1 MVTGRAPET
10 ARQAARSEP
19 MQLLARFGL
28 AARACVYLLI
38 GVLAVALAAGHR
50 RRETDQRGAMQELSR
65 HSGGT
70 LLVWLIAFGLFAYAL
85 WRFTEAAFGTV
96 GEGRKVGPR
105 IQSLVR
111 GLIYTFFG
119 VSAVKVAAHA
129 HAGSQRGQQELWTAK
144 ALQHPGG
151 RLAVGIVGIIVVVCG
166 LVLAWEGLT
175 RKFEKYFK
183 LAEMTPRQRRVV
195 EFLGTVGG
203 ISRGVVF
210 AVAGV
215 LVMVAAVKAKP
226 SESGGLDRALR
237 QLADTPLGPAL
248 LLAAGVGLALFG
260 IYGFA
265 EARWRRT

>member
-1 MVTGRAPET
+1 MVTWRAPTT

-50 RRETDQRGAMQELSR
+50 RRETDQRGAMQELVR

-70 LLVWLIAFGLFAYAL
+70 ALVWLIAIGLFAYAL
-85 WRFTEAAFGTV
+85 WRFAEAAFGTV

-105 IQSLVR
+105 IQSFVR

-119 VSAVKVAAHA
+119 VSAVKVATHA
-129 HAGSQRGQQELWTAK
+129 HPGSQRGQQELWTAK

-151 RLAVGIVGIIVVVCG
+151 RLAVGIIGVIVIVCG
-166 LVLAWEGLT
+166 LVLVWEGLT

-183 LAEMTPRQRRVV
+183 LAEMTPRQWRVV

-203 ISRGVVF
+203 VSRGAVF
-210 AVAGV
+210 AVAGL
-215 LVMVAAVKAKP
+215 LVVVAAVKAKP

-237 QLADTPLGPAL
+237 VLADTPLGPAL
-248 LLAAGVGLALFG
+248 LVAAGIGLALFG
-260 IYGFA
+260 VYGFA

>member
-1 MVTGRAPET
+1 MVTWQAPTT
-10 ARQAARSEP
+10 AREAARSTP
-19 MQLLARFGL
+19 MQWLARFGL

-38 GVLAVALAAGHR
+38 GILAVALAAGHR
-50 RRETDQRGAMQELSR
+50 RRETDQRGAMQELTR

-70 LLVWLIAFGLFAYAL
+70 ALVWLIAIGLFAYAL
-85 WRFTEAAFGTV
+85 WRFAEAAFGTI

-105 IQSLVR
+105 IQSFVR

-129 HAGSQRGQQELWTAK
+129 HPGSQRGQQELWTAK

-151 RLAVGIVGIIVVVCG
+151 RLAVGIVGAIVVVCG
-166 LVLAWEGLT
+166 LVLAWEAFT

-183 LAEMTPRQRRVV
+183 LGEMTTRQRRVV
-195 EFLGTVGG
+195 DFLGTVGG
-203 ISRGVVF
+203 VSRGVVF
-210 AVAGV
+210 AFAGV
-215 LVMVAAVKAKP
+215 LVIVAAVKAKP

-237 QLADTPLGPAL
+237 ELANTPLGPAL
-248 LLAAGVGLALFG
+248 LVAAGIGLALFG
-260 IYGFA
+260 LYGFA